1 MHPIHLTGFQQI
13 DFLSLKPQ
21 LLYSGRRDT
30 KYIMHYHDW
39 TGLIDALKDAYCVVL
54 HYGKI
59 SQTYSTVYYD
69 SPDLVFYMA
78 HHNGHGNRMKMRTR
92 TYSDGLSF
100 FEVKQKTNKGL
111 TIKERHTEPTD
122 QFNGLIPQIEVV
134 YDRIT
139 MYDKNFDE
147 KLTFDFNL
155 SFRNNQSEIRF
166 DSIVIAETKKMKFTH
181 STFVNE
187 IKSKKIESNSLSKYC
202 LGMASLNPNLK
213 QNNFKAVLHAINK
226 LKNKYELASN
236 Y

>member
-1 MHPIHLTGFQQI
+1 
-13 DFLSLKPQ
+13 
-21 LLYSGRRDT
+21 
-30 KYIMHYHDW
+30 
-39 TGLIDALKDAYCVVL
+39 
-54 HYGKI
+54 
-59 SQTYSTVYYD
+59 
-69 SPDLVFYMA
+69 
-78 HHNGHGNRMKMRTR
+78 MRTR
-92 TYSDGLSF
+92 TYSDGQSF
-100 FEVKQKTNKGL
+100 FEIKQKTNKGL
-111 TIKERHTEPTD
+111 TIKERYQEPTD